1 MALSKW
7 TDNTDKSMDDIL
19 QHIMSYKDWFKAEN
33 DPETGEPLGFQV
45 HKVFDENKQIKLNNQ
60 DIIFNL
66 LNFDYERLR
75 PGEEKN
81 PMRSTR
87 IFSITGNVI
96 IYTDK
101 IKTQYIINRSNSP
114 NTLTMLRK
122 LNDYKGRRNIIESP
136 FSINDDMFIWMIN
149 KVLNE
154 QNKSLD
160 EEENLSLDRIIGF
173 KGSTADSLAVVKG
186 SGNRILNILSTL
198 AFLFENENVS
208 NIKPR
213 IQYENETVEVSL
225 DLNGSIDV
233 DLETYT
239 GNYIMHED
247 NERYANVI
255 LMVLLEII
263 PKLLTIYNLELQSEE
278 WSFNKKKT
286 FFESIGTNISDKINE
301 KIEAM
306 EKNKD

>member
-7 TDNTDKSMDDIL
+7 TDHTDKKMDDIIK
-19 QHIMSYKDWFKAEN
+19 HIMSYNNWIKSEI
-33 DPETGEPLGFQV
+33 DPETKDPLNYYV
-45 HKVFDENKQIKLNNQ
+45 DLVFSENKKIKLNNQ
-60 DIIFNL
+60 EIKFNL
-66 LNFDYERLR
+66 LKFEYERVR

-87 IFSITGNVI
+87 IYSTTGNVI
-96 IYTDK
+96 IYTDGVQ
-101 IKTQYIINRSNSP
+101 TQYIINRSNSP

-122 LNDYKGRRNIIESP
+122 INDYKGKKNITANP
-136 FSINDDMFIWMIN
+136 FSIKDDMFIWMIN
-149 KVLNE
+149 KVLNG
-154 QNKSLD
+154 QRKSID
-160 EEENLSLDRIIGF
+160 EEGKFFLDKIMGF
-173 KGSTADSLAVVKG
+173 KGSTADTLAVVKG

-233 DLETYT
+233 DLETYS
-239 GNYIMHED
+239 GNYLMHEE
-247 NERYANVI
+247 NEQYAIVI

-263 PKLLTIYNLELQSEE
+263 PKLLTIYNLELESEE
-278 WSFNKKKT
+278 WSFNKKKS
-286 FFESIGTNISDKINE
+286 FFESIGTNISEKINE
-301 KIEAM
+301 KIETM
-306 EKNKD
+306 EKK

>member
-122 LNDYKGRRNIIESP
+122 LNDYKGRRNIIENP